1 MKAANKT
8 SASLVNPVYY
18 DITNSALLEVKW
30 ENRKKGEIS
39 TGRGPTPVEL
49 LERSS
54 KRQIG
59 QVTRFFEENE
69 TTNETLTA
77 VMLKQ

>member
-18 DITNSALLEVKW
+18 DITNSARLEVKW

-39 TGRGPTPVEL
+39 TGRGPTPDEL

-54 KRQIG
+54 KRQRG